1 MDSTTYNTRVSVPKS
16 AEGGDQSYYDS
27 ASLNPSD
34 GRLADDGLDL
44 PEATQNK
51 NKNIKTKN
59 TKAGWFRVL
68 RLPTLEPLTPER

>member
-51 NKNIKTKN
+51 NKNINKKIQ
-59 TKAGWFRVL
+59 KQAGFVY
-68 RLPTLEPLTPER
+68 